1 MTNLRK
7 LEIHDEYKESV
18 KEVLKEAMVDE
29 PDSVIV
35 MTFFKEKGIFKIK
48 TSGIP
53 DRLRLI
59 GSMEEAKN
67 KIMLDGY
74 AD

>member
-59 GSMEEAKN
+59 GAMEETKN